1 MNVWNTLKHIL
12 YYYLT
17 ICLFP
22 FRVTGLVSDTLSA
35 RERFFSL
42 LSLTLDKEQILSPHD
57 PLIICPHPPYT
68 LPLTT
73 EPYFISPEVK
83 VAYTHSKV
91 RAILRRIFNSGVLH
105 ARLLI
110 EKTCTR
116 HNLKERVSGMNQISI
131 TLHTFLGTEKIT

>member
-1 MNVWNTLKHIL
+1 MDRLN
-12 YYYLT
+12 
-17 ICLFP
+17 
-22 FRVTGLVSDTLSA
+22 SDSFQDL
-35 RERFFSL
+35 RG
-42 LSLTLDKEQILSPHD
+42 
-57 PLIICPHPPYT
+57 
-68 LPLTT
+68 
-73 EPYFISPEVK
+73 
-83 VAYTHSKV
+83 AYTHSKV